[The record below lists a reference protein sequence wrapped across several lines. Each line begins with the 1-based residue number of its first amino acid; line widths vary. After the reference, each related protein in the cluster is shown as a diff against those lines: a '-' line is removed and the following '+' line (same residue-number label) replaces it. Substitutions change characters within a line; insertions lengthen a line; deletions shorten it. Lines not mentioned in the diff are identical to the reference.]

1 MNKIFKVKWNNALQ
15 AFTVCSELAKTHLC
29 FSSAKTNAEKTV
41 THHVKLPLFTL
52 SALLSAGLFNINNA
66 NAATADA
73 LPQNYFHVNTGEA
86 TQPTGNQDTN
96 QGAVDA
102 KAGARGKNALAAGVN
117 AKAYGE
123 GGVAI
128 GVNATSR
135 AFDAVAIGLNTSAH
149 GEGGVAIGS
158 KSSVAYS
165 SVAIGKSSSATEESV
180 AIGVNAK
187 VQNINSSG
195 MKHSAIAIGRNAT
208 TKVSGAIAIG
218 DAAYTHG
225 DRAIS
230 LGVEAN
236 ATGVFSMAIGYNA
249 TTVNGMAVGPHSS
262 AGYYA
267 ASFGREANASGSH
280 SVAIGTTAKV
290 DGHYAI
296 AVGWSALAS
305 RSNAVALGV
314 HSQATGEGGI
324 AIGRDAKAQVGGST
338 IALGYSA
345 NATGSSAIAQGYF
358 AAASKSSS
366 VAIGYKSNSSGES
379 AIAMGG
385 SANASALASTAIG
398 AGAKASGHGSYTLG
412 YNAQSS
418 GKFANAIGT
427 SANASGEQS
436 YAVGY
441 AANASGYGAHAIGSS
456 AKASNTD
463 SYALGNYANTTAKN
477 AYAIG
482 RSAIASGEVGYAIG
496 HNAASL
502 GYGANAIGS
511 YAKASETYSYA
522 MGASANSSAQNAYA
536 IGVKAVASGEA
547 GYAIGQNAASL
558 GYGANA
564 IGSYAK
570 ASETYSYAMGASANS
585 SAQNAYAIGVK
596 AVASGDSG
604 YAVGNNAQ
612 TSAKDAFAIGSRANA
627 NIENAVALGSNAVT
641 TDPLTAVSAGM
652 TAYTTE
658 TISGVAYK
666 NFAGSKPFSVLSV
679 GKVGQERRIQ
689 NVAAGLI
696 AEKST
701 DAINGSQLYTALNV
715 TNSEIKKSRESV
727 KAGTNIVN
735 IGETVNKETG
745 AKEFTV
751 NAKGTTVTQVDSSA
765 EYLTVSPK
773 SVKDNVTDYKVALT
787 TKATDALKKADTA
800 LQTLTTSVNNQI
812 AETLNK
818 DNRDINFVNGSGT
831 IARAVNGNITFDVA
845 VDDSTIKI
853 KNGKLVVVNQAT
865 NPAPMPA
872 ENYFHVNT
880 GEAGQVVGT
889 TATNKGTIDAKGGAI
904 GNKSLAAGINAQ
916 ATGDNAVAVG
926 VDSLSALSS
935 VAVGNKSKANGNESI
950 AVGLESAASAWRTVA
965 VGFQADANIES
976 ANAIGNQAKATGWG
990 ATALGT
996 ISKASGTNSS
1006 ALGNAANASGSFST
1020 AVGTSSVA
1028 SGSYANALG
1037 TLSNAMGYAAVGLGL
1052 HSYASGQNSI
1062 AAGAYSVAENV
1073 AAIATGWQAGAY
1085 GRFSTAMGYN
1095 AKANSNQAI
1104 AFGTNSQSIEA
1115 AAIAIGENSASLTLG
1130 GIALGQNAMAGGS
1143 AELQQAAKAYF
1154 AKLDEYNTNQRVLA
1168 HTSQIAPNYKDL
1180 ATKSLTLSAELA
1192 DLKDKYT
1199 QAQTNAG
1206 KQDYA
1211 VAIGTNAKALNKDA
1225 VALGSYSATTAAVA
1239 TDSAT
1244 VNGIKYNGFVGTS
1257 PLATLSVGSQDVK
1270 RTITNVGAGR
1280 ITPDSTDAING
1291 SQLYQIVAQ
1300 GHFKLLNAHLPK
1312 DGVNVKWGDT
1322 LNVIDGSGTKATV
1335 TTADNVNN
1343 IKYDVAVD
1351 ENTIKIINGKLTATH
1366 SINDAN
1372 TITDVKSGEN
1382 IVISGGSDVNGVK
1395 TYTVSTAKEVKFD
1408 SISTGNISISTE
1420 GINAGNKKITNVAD
1434 GDISPVSTDAVNG
1447 RQLNSVINA
1456 INKNVAGAKTELKA
1470 GTNIA
1475 SVTSNIGSNGQTI
1488 YTVNADGVS
1497 VSAGS
1502 DAIKVTKSAKDANN
1516 VTAHVVDLAESTK
1529 ADIQK
1534 GVDAHHTVA
1543 NKGLT
1548 FNGDSGSTKVAKL
1561 GSTLNIKGD
1570 RNIKTS
1576 ASANTVNVKLND
1588 NISVK
1593 SVKAGNTTLDNDGV
1607 TIHNAT
1613 TGKSVKLTQ
1622 HGLNNGGN
1630 RISNVADGRADSDA
1644 VNMRQLNQV
1653 KSDVSRLDSKINRV
1667 EHKLRAGV
1675 AQANAVA
1682 NIPQVTKNGGNGI
1695 GVGVANYHG
1704 ESAVSIGY
1712 SGLSDNGKHIIK
1724 GSVSVDS
1731 RGSSGAGAG
1740 YMYQW

>member
-1 MNKIFKVKWNNALQ
+1 MNKIFKVKWSNALQ

-29 FSSAKTNAEKTV
+29 TSSSAKTNAEKTV
-41 THHVKLPLFTL
+41 IHLVRLPVFTL
-52 SALLSAGLFNINNA
+52 SALLLVGLFNINNV

-73 LPQNYFHVNTGEA
+73 LPQNYFHVNTGDA
-86 TQPTGNQDTN
+86 SQPTGNQDTN

-128 GVNATSR
+128 GANATSR
-135 AFDAVAIGLNTSAH
+135 AFDAVAIGLNTAAH
-149 GEGGVAIGS
+149 GEGGVAIGA

-195 MKHSAIAIGRNAT
+195 MKHSAIAIGRNAN

-218 DAAYTHG
+218 DTAYTHG

-249 TTVNGMAVGPHSS
+249 TTINGMAVGPHSS
-262 AGYYA
+262 ADYYA

-280 SVAIGTTAKV
+280 SVAIGTMAKA
-290 DGHYAI
+290 DRHYAI

-305 RSNAVALGV
+305 HNNAVALGV

-324 AIGRDAKAQVGGST
+324 AIGRDAKAHVGGVGLM
-338 IALGYSA
+338 ALGYSA
-345 NATGSSAIAQGYF
+345 NATGNGAIAQGYF
-358 AAASKSSS
+358 AAASNSAS
-366 VAIGYKSNSSGES
+366 VAIGYQSNTSGES
-379 AIAMGG
+379 AIAMGKG
-385 SANASALASTAIG
+385 SNASALASTAIG
-398 AGAKASGHGSYTLG
+398 AGAKASGYGSYTLG

-463 SYALGNYANTTAKN
+463 SYALGSFANTTGKF
-477 AYAIG
+477 
-482 RSAIASGEVGYAIG
+482 
-496 HNAASL
+496 
-502 GYGANAIGS
+502 
-511 YAKASETYSYA
+511 
-522 MGASANSSAQNAYA
+522 AYA
-536 IGVKAVASGEA
+536 IGVKAA
-547 GYAIGQNAASL
+547 
-558 GYGANA
+558 
-564 IGSYAK
+564 
-570 ASETYSYAMGASANS
+570 
-585 SAQNAYAIGVK
+585 
-596 AVASGDSG
+596 ASGDSG

-641 TDPLTAVSAGM
+641 TDPLTAVSAGT

-727 KAGTNIVN
+727 KAGTNIVD

-880 GEAGQVVGT
+880 GEAGQAAGT
-889 TATNKGTIDAKGGAI
+889 TATNKGAVDAKGGAI

-935 VAVGNKSKANGNESI
+935 VAVGNKSKANGNESV
-950 AVGLESAASAWRTVA
+950 AVGLESAALAWRTVA
-965 VGFQADANIES
+965 IGFQAEANVES

-1006 ALGNAANASGSFST
+1006 ALGNAASASGSLST

-1037 TLSNAMGYAAVGLGL
+1037 TLSNAIGYAAVGLGL

-1085 GRFSTAMGYN
+1085 GRFSTAVGYN

-1130 GIALGQNAMAGGS
+1130 GIALGQNAVAGGS
-1143 AELQQAAKAYF
+1143 VELQQAAKAYF

-1199 QAQTNAG
+1199 QAQTNTG

-1239 TDSAT
+1239 ADSAT
-1244 VNGIKYNGFVGTS
+1244 VNGIEYKGFAGTN

-1270 RTITNVGAGR
+1270 RTITNVAAGR

-1335 TTADNVNN
+1335 KTAGNVNS

-1351 ENTIKIINGKLTATH
+1351 ENTIKVINGKLTATH

-1408 SISTGNISISTE
+1408 SVATGNVSISTE

-1447 RQLNSVINA
+1447 RQLHSVINT

-1475 SVTSNIGSNGQTI
+1475 SITSNIGSNGQTI

-1502 DAIKVTKSAKDANN
+1502 AAIKVTKSAKDANN

-1529 ADIQK
+1529 AYIQK

-1548 FNGDSGSTKVAKL
+1548 FNGDSGSTKAAKL

-1588 NISVK
+1588 DISVK

-1607 TIHNAT
+1607 TIHNAA

-1644 VNMRQLNQV
+1644 VNVRQLNQV